1 MKGDSKSVINS
12 PKEQVLEKVVG
23 KENTSHIIIENTRT
37 TALVDTGSAIP
48 TVCECFV
55 NNITPKPHI
64 YSLDET
70 DLEVKVADGRTLP
83 YTGCIDAAVK
93 LPFSEASVEVLLS
106 VVPTTENNKKEPI
119 IVGTN
124 IINR

>member
-23 KENTSHIIIENTRT
+23 KENISHIIIENTRT

-48 TVCECFV
+48 TVCESFV

-70 DLEVKVADGRTLP
+70 DVEVKVADGRTLP
-83 YTGCIDAAVK
+83 YTGCIDATVK

-106 VVPTTENNKKEPI
+106 VVPTTEYNKKEPI